1 MSKSMDLKTI
11 SAVIAQG
18 KPMLSSFRGGWAG
31 YIAGAHAKKTG
42 CQLFLKSNLCLRMAW
57 RNDERRPY
65 MTRNEKRQC
74 RRERLL
80 LLAAV
85 ILLALLLAVV
95 LR

>member
-1 MSKSMDLKTI
+1 M
-11 SAVIAQG
+11 
-18 KPMLSSFRGGWAG
+18 
-31 YIAGAHAKKTG
+31 
-42 CQLFLKSNLCLRMAW
+42 FLKSNLCLRMAW

-80 LLAAV
+80 LLATV